1 MLGAYLLDLA
11 PTTESRLGSLVKS
24 AASTGGLGGGAIGAG
39 LFLRFGPYPTRLVF
53 VILTALFA
61 LLVLAV
67 PVLPETADRVPG
79 ALAALRP
86 QLAGLRCGPAC
97 VRRRDAVGAEN
108 YVHAGQ
114 VTCRFGR

>member
-1 MLGAYLLDLA
+1 VLGAYLLDLA

-67 PVLPETADRVPG
+67 PCCRRLPTGCRARSPRSGHSWPVSGAARRAFVAVTLWVPKITST
-79 ALAALRP
+79 
-86 QLAGLRCGPAC
+86 
-97 VRRRDAVGAEN
+97 
-108 YVHAGQ
+108 Q
-114 VTCRFGR
+114 VK